1 MIPPLDINALRRDY
15 PLSSIAGAVMK
26 LQAARG
32 DWHARMREAAGHCY
46 QCLVDVFDRR
56 GCKGVSAG
64 SR

>member
-1 MIPPLDINALRRDY
+1 MFRWG
-15 PLSSIAGAVMK
+15 LSK
-26 LQAARG
+26 LGSSTQGELLSDKWEQYART
-32 DWHARMREAAGHCY
+32 REAAGHCY